1 MSLLFLHKYQ
11 PKYFKDFETNS
22 ELFEVIQNLM
32 VTDTLN
38 IMLLGNMGCGKTT
51 IINAII
57 REYYGIHKYQPKYF
71 KDFETNSELFEVI
84 QNLMVTDTLNIML
97 LGNMG
102 CGKTT
107 IINAII
113 REYYGK
119 DSLPSEYNDNILV
132 INNLKEQG
140 INYYRNEVKTFCQT
154 GSSIKMKK
162 KLVVLDD
169 IDFINEQSQQ
179 VFRNYIDKYSKN
191 VNFISTCS
199 NKQKV
204 IESIQSRLLILRVN
218 NLDSSNIKN
227 IMHGIISKEEI
238 HIDEDA
244 QEFIINVSTNN
255 VKTVINYMEKIKLMC
270 KTIDIDTAMNICT
283 NISYIHLEEF
293 TDYIKKKDYNHSIK
307 LLYNLYDKGY
317 SVIDILDNYFLFV
330 KSTNGLNEDEKYSI
344 IPIICKYITIFHNI
358 HEDEIEL
365 ALFVNNLI
373 QLF

>member
-1 MSLLFLHKYQ
+1 MSLLF
-11 PKYFKDFETNS
+11 
-22 ELFEVIQNLM
+22 
-32 VTDTLN
+32 
-38 IMLLGNMGCGKTT
+38 
-51 IINAII
+51 
-57 REYYGIHKYQPKYF
+57 IHKYQPKYF

-84 QNLMVTDTLNIML
+84 QNLIVTDTLNIML

-373 QLF
+373 QVF

>member
-11 PKYFKDFETNS
+11 PKYFKEFETNS

-38 IMLLGNMGCGKTT
+38 IML
-51 IINAII
+51 I
-57 REYYGIHKYQPKYF
+57 
-71 KDFETNSELFEVI
+71 
-84 QNLMVTDTLNIML
+84 
-97 LGNMG
+97 GNMG

-119 DSLPSEYNDNILV
+119 DALPSEYIDNILV
-132 INNLKEQG
+132 INNLKDQG

-154 GSSIKMKK
+154 SSSIKTKK
-162 KLVVLDD
+162 KLIVLDD
-169 IDFINEQSQQ
+169 VDFINEQSQQ

-218 NLDSSNIKN
+218 NLENNNIKN
-227 IMHGIISKEEI
+227 IMHGIISKENL

-244 QEFIINVSTNN
+244 KDFIINVSTNN
-255 VKTVINYMEKIKLMC
+255 IKTVINYMEKIKLMN
-270 KTIDIDTAMNICT
+270 THIDMVTAMNICT
-283 NISYIHLEEF
+283 NISYIYLKEF
-293 TDYIKKKDYNHSIK
+293 TDNIKKKNYISSIQ
-307 LLYNLYDKGY
+307 LLNNLYDKGY
-317 SVIDILDNYFLFV
+317 SVMDILDNYFLFV
-330 KSTNGLNEDEKYSI
+330 KSNNDLNEDEKYNI
-344 IPIICKYITIFHNI
+344 IPVICKYITIFHNI

-365 ALFVNNLI
+365 ALFVNNMI

>member
-11 PKYFKDFETNS
+11 PKYFEEFETNG

-32 VTDTLN
+32 VSDTLN
-38 IMLLGNMGCGKTT
+38 IML
-51 IINAII
+51 I
-57 REYYGIHKYQPKYF
+57 
-71 KDFETNSELFEVI
+71 
-84 QNLMVTDTLNIML
+84 
-97 LGNMG
+97 GNMG

-119 DSLPSEYNDNILV
+119 DALPSEYIDNILI
-132 INNLKEQG
+132 INNLKDQG

-154 GSSIKMKK
+154 SSSIKTKK

-169 IDFINEQSQQ
+169 VDFINEQSQQ

-204 IESIQSRLLILRVN
+204 IESIQSRLLILRVK
-218 NLDSSNIKN
+218 NLEMENIKN
-227 IMHGIISKEEI
+227 IMNRIITKETI

-244 QEFIINVSTNN
+244 KDFIINVSTNN
-255 VKTVINYMEKIKLMC
+255 VKTVINYMEKIKLIC
-270 KTIDIDTAMNICT
+270 KDIDIKVAMNICT

-293 TDYIKKKDYNHSIK
+293 TGYIKKKDYIRSIK

-317 SVIDILDNYFLFV
+317 SVMDILDNYFLFV
-330 KSTNGLNEDEKYSI
+330 KSTSALNEDEKYSI

-365 ALFVNNLI
+365 ALFINNMI